1 MSTLKKWIEN
11 QKIAKKL
18 FIVFFYLILFI
29 LFTIGYTTSNFNKLI
44 NSSKNAYYNAT
55 IPVSDMA
62 LMATNCQKS
71 YAYLLEMVAEND
83 ADKINAI
90 EKVLNDEIE
99 QLNTRYDD
107 FNQKI
112 KDVNHIK
119 NSDEY
124 AAYDKSLEQFNDLV
138 VRVVPLAKQNM
149 DEQAA
154 YILNAQGRTIVLDGI
169 NSINALTEKTA
180 INAEKEIKSDVDKI
194 VKVRKTFGG
203 LAILGLITSCIFNY
217 ITIQSIT
224 KSAKKVRDAVLEIS
238 KGHLNARSG
247 CNSQDEIGEI
257 SRTIDNFADDLQHNI
272 LNSLERISKG
282 DVDFNLE
289 SKDEGDMITPT
300 LNTTLCSINDLVTET
315 NALLNATTEGKLDI
329 RGEEDKFEGSY
340 RDIIGGF
347 NETLDAIIKPI
358 DEATKVLNEM
368 SAGNLQMR
376 VEGDYKGDHA
386 QITNAVNITCEFV
399 SVAMTET
406 AEILTRIADA
416 DINISNIDAYP
427 GDFAVISTS
436 LNKIIDSLNEIM
448 RGIHAAS
455 EQVASGSGQIADTSV
470 ALSQGSEEQ
479 ASSIEEVTSSITQIA
494 AQVQEN
500 AANAVQAD
508 RLSVT
513 ARESAIK
520 GNEEMQKMLG
530 AMHDINEAS
539 NNISKIIK
547 VIDDIAFQTN
557 ILALNAAVEAAR
569 AGQHGKGFAVVAD
582 EVRNL
587 AQKSAEAA
595 KETTTM
601 IESSIEK
608 VNMGTEIAN
617 NTEQSLGEIVGSIT
631 KTTEL
636 VSQISSASNEQAS
649 AIAQVSQAVDQ
660 VSDVTQTN
668 SATAEESASASEEL
682 SSQAEMLKQMVG
694 KFKLK
699 NVSNNSKLASSNAS
713 ANTYAKADINL
724 DFKSNILA
732 DDDF

>member
-1 MSTLKKWIEN
+1 MRKRYRN
-11 QKIAKKL
+11 FKIGKRFLVAFL
-18 FIVFFYLILFI
+18 VLIFIWVFCV
-29 LFTIGYTTSNFNKLI
+29 GYTVANVTKLDKASRGLYD
-44 NSSKNAYYNAT
+44 NGT
-55 IPVSDMA
+55 QPVADMS
-62 LMATNCQKS
+62 LMATNCQKA
-71 YAYLLEMVAEND
+71 YAYLTEIVATDDLEMVNQ
-83 ADKINAI
+83 I
-90 EKVLNDEIE
+90 EV
-99 QLNTRYDD
+99 
-107 FNQKI
+107 
-112 KDVNHIK
+112 
-119 NSDEY
+119 
-124 AAYDKSLEQFNDLV
+124 
-138 VRVVPLAKQNM
+138 
-149 DEQAA
+149 
-154 YILNAQGRTIVLDGI
+154 
-169 NSINALTEKTA
+169 A
-180 INAEKEIKSDVDKI
+180 INAELASLNEKNEAFEKKVKDVDYIKNSEEYAAFVATVEVVNNLADKVIPLAKENRDDEANAVLVTQGRSHLVSGIKAINDLTEMISADAEKTLEQNRKDVKNVRVYGAAFCFIGLFVALYINIATIKEVIRGTKI
-194 VKVRKTFGG
+194 VRD
-203 LAILGLITSCIFNY
+203 
-217 ITIQSIT
+217 TII
-224 KSAKKVRDAVLEIS
+224 EIS
-238 KGHLNARSG
+238 KGHLDARVEYDSK
-247 CNSQDEIGEI
+247 DEIGEI
-257 SRTIDNFADDLQHNI
+257 GHKINSFVDELQSSVLGAMQKIAD
-272 LNSLERISKG
+272 G
-282 DVDFNLE
+282 DVNFVLE
-289 SKDEGDMITPT
+289 NTDDGDLITPT
-300 LNTTLCSINDLVTET
+300 LNNTLSSINELVTET
-315 NALLNATTEGKLDI
+315 NMLLYAASEGKLDV
-329 RGEEDKFEGSY
+329 RGDAEKFKGGYREIIEGV
-340 RDIIGGF
+340 

-358 DEATKVLNEM
+358 DEAAVVLSEM

-386 QITNAVNITCEFV
+386 QIKNAVNDTCDFMN
-399 SVAMTET
+399 SVIDDVADV
-406 AEILTRIADA
+406 LTSVADA
-416 DINISNIDAYP
+416 DINIQEVSEYP

-513 ARESAIK
+513 ARENAIK

-649 AIAQVSQAVDQ
+649 AISQVSQAVDQ